1 LRLRGSR
8 WEALNLLS
16 SRIQEEFSR
25 AAIPTNSLV
34 LMHKVA
40 GRRINPLIW
49 SMRAGITKSM
59 DNRNAKPQNWITR
72 YSRGTDQIELHY
84 NKGTCHDE
92 FDIEAVLDCCGE
104 QGFHDLWISD
114 LELRLDYRHNGS
126 YIFVFKN
133 QPLTGGTDAERWV
146 MNYLRKLVTQGVT
159 QRAQVRHLPLVNV
172 QDSPRKHILSPEVTG
187 DAGFIKW
194 LGDQTFGLV
203 KLKVVRRVDEKTFI
217 DVRFSGE

>member
-1 LRLRGSR
+1 MFGK
-8 WEALNLLS
+8 
-16 SRIQEEFSR
+16 IQEEFSR
-25 AAIPTNSLV
+25 AAIPSNSLV
-34 LMHKVA
+34 LMRKVA

-49 SMRAGITKSM
+49 SMRAGSTKSM
-59 DNRNAKPQNWITR
+59 DNKNTKPQRWMTR
-72 YSRGTDQIELHY
+72 YTRGTDQMELRY
-84 NKGTCHDE
+84 NKGSCHDD
-92 FDIEAVLDCCGE
+92 FNIEEVLDMAGE
-104 QGFHDLWISD
+104 QGFHDLWVSD

-126 YIFVFKN
+126 FIFVFKN

-146 MNYLRKLVTQGVT
+146 MNYLHRLVQEGVA

-194 LGDQTFGLV
+194 LSEQTFGLV
-203 KLKVVRRVDEKTFI
+203 KLKVVKRVDEKTFI